1 MGDQGTTNGRSPRC
15 IALIGPS
22 ASGKTT
28 LFEALLARTGA
39 TGHEGA
45 DIRKTI
51 GDHSPEA
58 QTHAMSVELNV
69 ASMEFLGDHFT
80 LLDCPGSVEFQF
92 DGMAALA
99 ACDAAIVVCE
109 ADDKKLYALQ
119 MVLKSLEATGIPH
132 LLFINK
138 IDKIY
143 KTDLAGRG
151 MAELLTMMQ
160 TASRLPLV
168 LRQIPIWEDNAVCG
182 FVDLA
187 LERAHVYR
195 EHAQSEAIE
204 IPSDIATFEEEQRF
218 KMLEKLTS
226 TTVPVACSDGSSAS
240 SFIDRIGPTGMS
252 SLLQISMT
260 SNLVLVWVHCS
271 IVLKICRSRGSRVGG
286 VAKSGSVFHSGL
298 PMRSQIAPHTG
309 AWVMK

>member
-58 QTHAMSVELNV
+58 QAHGMSVELNV

-99 ACDAAIVVCE
+99 ACDAAVVVCE

-138 IDKIY
+138 IDKIWP
-143 KTDLAGRG
+143 TGLTAAWRV
-151 MAELLTMMQ
+151 LTMMQ
-160 TASRLPLV
+160 TASRIPLV
-168 LRQIPIWEDNAVCG
+168 LRQIPIWENSVVSG

-187 LERAHVYR
+187 LERAYVYR
-195 EHAQSEAIE
+195 EHAESEAIE
-204 IPSDIATFEEEQRF
+204 IPSDLAKFEAEQRF
-218 KMLEKLTS
+218 TMLEKL
-226 TTVPVACSDGSSAS
+226 ADYDDELMEQLLSDVTPSRDKVFADLVVEFKRGQICPIFFGSAEHGNG
-240 SFIDRIGPTGMS
+240 IGR
-252 SLLQISMT
+252 LLKALRHEAPFVEET
-260 SNLVLVWVHCS
+260 AKRLGL
-271 IVLKICRSRGSRVGG
+271 GG
-286 VAKSGSVFHSGL
+286 AKSAAY
-298 PMRSQIAPHTG
+298 I
-309 AWVMK
+309 MKTVSHLACG